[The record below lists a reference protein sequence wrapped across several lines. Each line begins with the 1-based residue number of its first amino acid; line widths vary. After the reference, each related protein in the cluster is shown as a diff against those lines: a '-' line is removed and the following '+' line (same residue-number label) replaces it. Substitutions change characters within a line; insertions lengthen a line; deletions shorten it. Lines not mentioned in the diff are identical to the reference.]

1 MKKAI
6 VMHENDNL
14 VTALDDI
21 SKGDE
26 VTVFSKS
33 NAVVET
39 ITAKEDIKFGHKLMS
54 VDVEK
59 ESNIIK
65 YNTIVGR
72 SFKVIGRGAHAH
84 VHNFGSARDSMAK
97 FTSKEGRKE

>member
-6 VMHENDNL
+6 IMHKNDNL
-14 VTALDDI
+14 VTVLDHI
-21 SKGDE
+21 SRGDE

-33 NAVVET
+33 KNVVET
-39 ITAKEDIKFGHKLMS
+39 ITAKEDIPFGHKLMS
-54 VDVEK
+54 VAVEAGAD
-59 ESNIIK
+59 IIK

-72 SFKVIGRGAHAH
+72 SFKAIGRGEHVH

-97 FTSKEGRKE
+97 HTSKEGRKG

>member
-14 VTALDDI
+14 VTALDNI
-21 SKGDE
+21 SKGDG
-26 VTVFSKS
+26 VTVVSKS

-39 ITAKEDIKFGHKLMS
+39 ITAKEDIRFGHKLMRA
-54 VDVEK
+54 DVEK
-59 ESNIIK
+59 GTDIIK
-65 YNTIVGR
+65 YNTVVGR
-72 SFKVIGRGAHAH
+72 SFKAIGRGEHAH

-97 FTSKEGRKE
+97 HTSKEGRKG

>member
-6 VMHENDNL
+6 AMHENDNL
-14 VTALDDI
+14 VTVLDDVL
-21 SKGDE
+21 KNDE

-33 NAVVET
+33 NTVVET
-39 ITAKEDIKFGHKLMS
+39 IKAKQDIQFGHKLMR

-59 ESNIIK
+59 DSDIIK
-65 YNTIVGR
+65 YNTVVGR
-72 SFKVIGRGAHAH
+72 SFKAIKRGEHAH

-97 FTSKEGRKE
+97 FTNREGRKG

>member
-1 MKKAI
+1 MKKSI
-6 VMHENDNL
+6 LMHENDNL
-14 VTALDDI
+14 VTALDNI

-39 ITAKEDIKFGHKLMS
+39 ITAKEDIKFGHKLMN
-54 VDVEK
+54 VDLEK
-59 ESNIIK
+59 NSDIIK
-65 YNTIVGR
+65 YNTVVGR
-72 SFKVIGRGAHAH
+72 SFKAIKRGEHAH

-97 FTSKEGRKE
+97 FTNREGREG

>member
-6 VMHENDNL
+6 IMHENDNL
-14 VTALDDI
+14 VTAMDDI

-33 NAVVET
+33 NDVVET
-39 ITAKEDIKFGHKLMS
+39 IKALEDIKFGHKLMN

-59 ESNIIK
+59 DTDIIK
-65 YNTIVGR
+65 YNPIVGR
-72 SFKVIGRGAHAH
+72 SFKAIKKGAHAH

-97 FTSKEGRKE
+97 FTSKEGREG